1 MSFKKVV
8 LSTVAAATLATSVMA
23 TVTVEADSRGNNL
36 KFPVY
41 FALEGQNWKTNF
53 RVINTN
59 TNRSVVAKVVLREGK
74 QSAEKLDFLI
84 YLSPT
89 DVFDAT
95 ISQENGKVVLT
106 TTDDSLDLTLASE
119 IENNSRVTATE
130 DGKGVKVDLIQE
142 YTAPES
148 IGQNNTYGYIEVY
161 GLIES
166 GKTDVVYSSN
176 ATDGNKTVDLSAVG
190 VDHSKFMAA
199 AVGLGSAVLAGDT
212 LDREDAASMTT
223 YGWNEATGG
232 LVGKAAII
240 GNNANGQLSM
250 AYTAVALENNES
262 SAAAVTDAAWL
273 PAVQRGQDTNFLNF
287 PAGLQM
293 IEDIEEELAKQATY
307 VAHYAKDGRMPA
319 SDNSVGT
326 MAETALIANFATK
339 KYSAEM
345 FNNYYQT
352 STTAT
357 AATTHAINSAG
368 GNLFYVKSRVAV
380 NSSVATDKDEVVQRY
395 ATVSAAP
402 HNHFEY
408 VGATPVD
415 SGTSGTVPGEK
426 PKAIAPCMN
435 EVCMINVDSSKVDGV
450 DSDQAITTFADGYV
464 TFQFRGI
471 MDRNTSDEVTH
482 MPYIPMVMT
491 GITIEGTNITNIS
504 YPSYIS
510 GKSVSGTE
518 FGVTGLDRNVT
529 RYNEEYDLVTEIGPK
544 L

>member
-23 TVTVEADSRGNNL
+23 TVTVQADSRGNNL

-41 FALEGQNWKTNF
+41 FALENQNWKTNF

-59 TNRSVVAKVVLREGK
+59 TDRSVVAKVVLREGK

-95 ISQENGKVVLT
+95 ITQENGKVVLT

-119 IENNSRVTATE
+119 IAANSRVTATA
-130 DGKGVKVDLIQE
+130 DGKGVKVTLIDE

-166 GKTDVVYSSN
+166 NDTDVVYTHT
-176 ATDGNKTVDLSAVG
+176 AADGNKTVDLSKAG
-190 VDHSKFMAA
+190 VDHDKFIAA
-199 AVGLGSAVLAGDT
+199 AVGLGSAVATGDDLVRNT
-212 LDREDAASMTT
+212 AIAMTNN
-223 YGWNEATGG
+223 GWNEATGG

-262 SAAAVTDAAWL
+262 SAVAVTDDAWL
-273 PAVQRGQDTNFLNF
+273 PALQRGKDTNFLNF

-293 IEDIEEELAKQATY
+293 IEDIEDEIAKQATY
-307 VAHYAKDGRMPA
+307 VAHYAEDGRMPA
-319 SDNSVGT
+319 SDNTNGT
-326 MAETALIANFATK
+326 MSETTLVANFATK

-345 FNNYYQT
+345 FNNYYQAAPVALAT
-352 STTAT
+352 S
-357 AATTHAINSAG
+357 HAINSAG
-368 GNLFYVKSRVAV
+368 GNLFYVTARKTV
-380 NSSVATDKDEVVQRY
+380 NSSATTGVDDVVRRY
-395 ATVSAAP
+395 ATVTASA
-402 HNHFEY
+402 HDHFEY
-408 VGATPVD
+408 TAAAPADT
-415 SGTSGTVPGEK
+415 GTSGTIPGEK
-426 PKAIAPCMN
+426 PKAIEPCMN
-435 EVCMINVDSSKVDGV
+435 EVCLIGLNSNKVDGATSAQ
-450 DSDQAITTFADGYV
+450 DITAFADGYI
-464 TFQFRGI
+464 TFQFQGI
-471 MDRNTSDEVTH
+471 MDRNASVTVAN

-491 GITIEGTNITNIS
+491 GITIDGTNITNIS
-504 YPSYIS
+504 YPSYVS
-510 GKSVSGTE
+510 GKTATGTE
-518 FGVTGLDRNVT
+518 FGVTGADRAVT
-529 RYNEEYDLVTEIGPK
+529 RYSDDYDLITEIGAK
-544 L
+544 